1 MEVSALQEFYFAL
14 LGDEV
19 NLPLY
24 VTGVGS
30 TDPERHCVRPTGHVY
45 NQVIYTAKGEGIL
58 TIDGEEYRI
67 PENSGFFLPAHYP
80 HDYLSKEGVDWET
93 HWVSFSGAACEPIL
107 ESLGLSKPVVFKTA
121 DLSSIERIW
130 EKMLRTIHS
139 TKIHS
144 GHHNSSLIYS
154 FLIELNKVISCPVSP
169 RENHRMDQI
178 KLIMDFIDQ
187 NYMNDITLNDMAK
200 VVNLSPQYICRIF
213 RETLNMRP
221 FEHLTKKRIFEA
233 KNLLMDTK
241 LSINSISK
249 AVGYNDCSYFCAVF
263 KRQEKISPAEYRYL
277 YADKNT
283 GRSTTDQD
291 PDNKRIPPDTL

>member
-1 MEVSALQEFYFAL
+1 MEQ
-14 LGDEV
+14 
-19 NLPLY
+19 N
-24 VTGVGS
+24 
-30 TDPERHCVRPTGHVY
+30 
-45 NQVIYTAKGEGIL
+45 
-58 TIDGEEYRI
+58 
-67 PENSGFFLPAHYP
+67 
-80 HDYLSKEGVDWET
+80 
-93 HWVSFSGAACEPIL
+93 
-107 ESLGLSKPVVFKTA
+107 
-121 DLSSIERIW
+121 
-130 EKMLRTIHS
+130 
-139 TKIHS
+139 
-144 GHHNSSLIYS
+144 
-154 FLIELNKVISCPVSP
+154 
-169 RENHRMDQI
+169 
-178 KLIMDFIDQ
+178 KLIMDYIDQ

-221 FEHLTKKRIFEA
+221 FEHLTKKRIFEV

-283 GRSTTDQD
+283 GKSTTDQD